1 MRRFGCGRAGACVV
15 SAPLKLKH
23 LVGSAVPIVEARLD
37 KDWDCERGHDLLVVD
52 AARPRREVIPE
63 VMRDQRVLRTLRP
76 ALITSPDDQ
85 TACPEPWGT

>member
-52 AARPRREVIPE
+52 AARPSSARPTVKSSRRSLTV
-63 VMRDQRVLRTLRP
+63 
-76 ALITSPDDQ
+76 A
-85 TACPEPWGT
+85 